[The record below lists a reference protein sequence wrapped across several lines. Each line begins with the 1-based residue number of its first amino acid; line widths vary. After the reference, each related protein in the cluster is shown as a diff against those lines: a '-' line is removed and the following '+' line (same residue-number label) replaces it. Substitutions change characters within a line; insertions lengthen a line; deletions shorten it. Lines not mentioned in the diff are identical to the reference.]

1 MNLRIALSLVLFLI
15 LPRIVPAQYYDTG
28 QDPANLKWLQIKSDR
43 FRVIYPEKYGSQ
55 GIEFTKS
62 LDKAYS
68 DLGAL
73 FPGKKFRIP
82 VIIHNFTTQSNGY
95 VAWAPKRME
104 IYPTPEQNTIP
115 LDANRQ
121 LALHELTHV
130 MQMESL
136 NTGFTKVMSYLL
148 GQQFTGIV
156 SSLLPLW
163 YLEGDA
169 VFAETTL
176 SESGRG
182 RSAGFQKQLKAIVIE
197 KDKPYKYDKMIQESF
212 RDLVPDHYQFG
223 YQMVAWARINNL
235 QTWNK
240 TLEYTA
246 DYPFTINPVNL
257 SLRKN
262 SGITKK
268 KLYYQTFD
276 TLKTLWKKDLSNSGA
291 RTYDALNPQKKERFV
306 NYHSPLAIGIDSV
319 IAIKTSLSGIPEF
332 VLVRPSGKTE
342 KKLHYPGNIYPF
354 FISFGGGKLVWAETS
369 ADPRWENRNYSVI
382 KIMDLKNGSV
392 RQLSRRSRFMAASI
406 SPDGKCIAAS
416 ENSAE
421 NINSLV
427 LFSPEDKYNLK
438 KIPAPVNASLQRPQW
453 SEDGKKI
460 TVIYLTEEGEGIMSY
475 NMDDGMWEI
484 LLPTGR
490 DDLQTSFLRNDSLF
504 YISSVNGTDNVYL
517 IDHNKSVTQVT
528 NSRFGAND
536 LSLRG
541 STILFCDYTSSGN
554 NICSVSLNEA
564 MGKTSKAF
572 IPVSYL
578 ADRFEINKGNV
589 YDAGSKTYTPEPYR
603 KWQHLSGIHSWM
615 PFYADIEEIQA
626 DPASIRPGAT
636 IMTQNQLSTLT
647 VTASYEYSELKDH
660 LMHARISWKGWYPV
674 FESQID
680 YGTEPLIYNVRTN
693 GTPAPDPAETTR
705 GYQFRNTISLPLSVS
720 SGRFNQFF
728 YLAGISNYY
737 NDYLY
742 INESSTYTRG
752 LTQLAGR
759 FYFTNFR
766 KSALRDLY
774 PEWAQ
779 SLDIMYSWY
788 PFNSDY
794 LGSSLSFRSA
804 LYFPGGFRDH
814 SIRIRLEAEKQTTPF
829 KYYRQGNRISFPRSY
844 NDISSNKAGFLSA
857 DYIMPLAYPDFNITS
872 LLYLK
877 RIRAVLF
884 YDYTRGTGNSVGNYA
899 DGVYKIE
906 FHNYS
911 EEFKSF
917 GLQLLSDF
925 YLFRIPYMISAG
937 VETAFR
943 SFDETP
949 YFRLLFNIDIYGMSI
964 GRRMHL

>member
-1 MNLRIALSLVLFLI
+1 MNLRIALSLVLFLT
-15 LPRIVPAQYYDTG
+15 LPLIVPAQYYDTG
-28 QDPANLKWLQIKSDR
+28 QDPANLKWLQIKTDR
-43 FRVIYPEKYGSQ
+43 FRVIYPEKYGTQ

-68 DLGAL
+68 DLGSL

-130 MQMESL
+130 IQMESL
-136 NTGFTKVMSYLL
+136 NQGFTKAFSFVL
-148 GQQFTGIV
+148 GQQAAGIV
-156 SSLLPLW
+156 SAILPLW

-169 VFAETTL
+169 VFAETVL

-182 RSAGFQKQLKAIVIE
+182 RSPEFQKQLKAIFIE
-197 KDKPYKYDKMIQESF
+197 KEKPYKYDKMVLESY
-212 RDLVPDHYQFG
+212 RDFVPDHYRFG
-223 YQMVAWARINNL
+223 YQMVSWARTKDL
-235 QTWNK
+235 QIWNK
-240 TLEYTA
+240 TLDYTA
-246 DYPFTINPVNL
+246 QKPFTIIPVNL
-257 SLRKN
+257 SLKKYE
-262 SGITKK
+262 GLTKK
-268 KLYYQTFD
+268 KLYNQTFD
-276 TLKTLWKKDLSNSGA
+276 TLKTLWQQDLSNSGA
-291 RTYDALNPQKKERFV
+291 RTYGVLNPQKKERFV
-306 NYHSPLAIGIDSV
+306 NYYSPLAVSTDSV

-332 VLVRPSGKTE
+332 VLVRPSEKTE
-342 KKLHYPGNIYPF
+342 KKLHKPGNIYPF
-354 FISFGGGKLVWAETS
+354 FISCGGGKLVWVETRV
-369 ADPRWENRNYSVI
+369 DPRWENRNYSVI
-382 KIMDLKNGSV
+382 KIMNLRNGNV
-392 RQLSRRSRFMAASI
+392 RKLSHRSRYMAAAI
-406 SPDGKCIAAS
+406 SHDGKFIAAS
-416 ENSAE
+416 ENSSG

-427 LFSPEDKYNLK
+427 LLCPDDGHILK
-438 KIPAPVNASLQRPQW
+438 KIPAPLNASIQRPKW
-453 SEDGKKI
+453 SDDGRKI
-460 TVIYLTEEGEGIMSY
+460 TVIFLTEAGEGIMSY
-475 NMDDGMWEI
+475 SADNENWEI
-484 LLPTGR
+484 LLPAGT

-504 YISSVNGTDNVYL
+504 YISSANGTDNVYL
-517 IDHNKSVTQVT
+517 LDHDKRVIQVT

-536 LSLRG
+536 LSLHG
-541 STILFCDYTSSGN
+541 STIFFSDYTSSGN

-564 MGKTSKAF
+564 IGETLNAF
-572 IPVSYL
+572 SPVSYL
-578 ADRFEINKGNV
+578 SGRFEINKGYA
-589 YDAGSKTYTPEPYR
+589 YDADSKTYVPEPYR
-603 KWQHLSGIHSWM
+603 KWQHLIGIHSWM
-615 PFYADIEEIQA
+615 PFYADIKEIQA
-626 DPASIRPGAT
+626 DPASIRPGVT

-647 VTASYEYSELKDH
+647 ATASYEFSEQKRH

-680 YGTEPLIYNVRTN
+680 YGTEPLIYNARTN
-693 GTPAPDPAETTR
+693 GTPAPDPAETTS

-720 SGRFNQFF
+720 SGMFNQFF

-742 INESSTYTRG
+742 LNESSTYTRG
-752 LTQLAGR
+752 ITQLAGR
-759 FYFTNFR
+759 IYFTNFS

-779 SLDIMYSWY
+779 SVDIMYSWY

-794 LGSSLSFRSA
+794 LGSGLSCRSA
-804 LYFPGGFRDH
+804 FFFPGAFRDH
-814 SIRIRLEAEKQTTPF
+814 SIRIRLEAEKQTTPYKF
-829 KYYRQGNRISFPRSY
+829 YRQGNRISFPRSY
-844 NDISSNKAGFLSA
+844 SDISSNKAGFLSA
-857 DYIMPLAYPDFNITS
+857 DYIMPLAYPDFNISS

-884 YDYTRGTGNSVGNYA
+884 YDYTTGTGNYIGSYE
-899 DGVYKIE
+899 DGVHKIE

-917 GLQLLSDF
+917 GVQLLSDF
-925 YLFRIPYMISAG
+925 YIFRIPYMISAG
-937 VETAFR
+937 VETAIR

-964 GRRMHL
+964 GRRMRL